1 MASPNRSLLTKI
13 DALDAAQ
20 SFPPL
25 LSPRVEDALAGLA
38 NAKTPRSR
46 KYRRSPLRQERAIGG
61 QDRTLQERGRD
72 DGIQYVP
79 MDDLEAISEE
89 APVGSSYFG
98 ASANGINLLLGVG
111 VLSLP
116 YALRTAGWYVGIG
129 LLVFLTAVTNY
140 TGKLIGRMMDKD
152 PENIRS
158 FGDIGKAA
166 FGNVGQWTITIIFFL
181 ELFSACGM
189 YLILTGDNL
198 HTLFPHYKQ
207 FYWTLV
213 GGVVMLPTA
222 LTSRLSFL
230 SYFSVIGTLASS
242 FLCLSVVYLGGVLEN
257 KNDSGGSY
265 LDPSETRDFT
275 SINSAPFAIGLVMV
289 GFAGH
294 ACFPS
299 IKLSLADP
307 KDYNRVLNTSYCVC
321 FSFYGLIAALGYMM
335 YGENVKEEITFNIVK
350 SVQGEG
356 VSPVAVSVATV
367 ATWLVAINPCTKF
380 GLTMNPVALIAE
392 EAFFGQASED
402 DFDDSEKGA
411 CCDWRSFVVRVLLS
425 TTCFFVAVYLPY
437 FANVVAFVGAFCS
450 CFVSLVF
457 PCAAYLKMFWKNLG
471 LFEIV
476 LNSFLVVLGLILC
489 VWGTLAVFVS
499 RPSD

>member
-1 MASPNRSLLTKI
+1 
-13 DALDAAQ
+13 
-20 SFPPL
+20 
-25 LSPRVEDALAGLA
+25 
-38 NAKTPRSR
+38 
-46 KYRRSPLRQERAIGG
+46 
-61 QDRTLQERGRD
+61 
-72 DGIQYVP
+72 
-79 MDDLEAISEE
+79 
-89 APVGSSYFG
+89 
-98 ASANGINLLLGVG
+98 
-111 VLSLP
+111 
-116 YALRTAGWYVGIG
+116 
-129 LLVFLTAVTNY
+129 
-140 TGKLIGRMMDKD
+140 
-152 PENIRS
+152 
-158 FGDIGKAA
+158 
-166 FGNVGQWTITIIFFL
+166 
-181 ELFSACGM
+181 
-189 YLILTGDNL
+189 
-198 HTLFPHYKQ
+198 
-207 FYWTLV
+207 
-213 GGVVMLPTA
+213 
-222 LTSRLSFL
+222 
-230 SYFSVIGTLASS
+230 
-242 FLCLSVVYLGGVLEN
+242 
-257 KNDSGGSY
+257 
-265 LDPSETRDFT
+265 
-275 SINSAPFAIGLVMV
+275 
-289 GFAGH
+289 
-294 ACFPS
+294 
-299 IKLSLADP
+299 
-307 KDYNRVLNTSYCVC
+307 
-321 FSFYGLIAALGYMM
+321 M